1 MTNSPVRRMKW
12 IAVSFV
18 LTSFALS
25 PVESQTIGET
35 GPVDLAAPSSLNERA
50 PVSGPRRLTPR
61 AASPVESAPQ
71 RRSTVPLNT
80 PVKVGIEVDRL
91 GKVDTES
98 VGVLTT
104 TDGGLGGGM
113 WKGLTR
119 SQAVEMVASIPTKS
133 NSAALRDV
141 VSQILLS
148 RARAPLAV
156 SENAPSLLA
165 ARAAAL
171 LAIGDVDGAELLLSA
186 SPTQERPQGLDIVDA
201 NLQIIRFN
209 NARACGLARNNV
221 ASAGKD
227 FWQRLLIYCDAL
239 EGKVDSVG
247 FGMSLLRET
256 SGDDPAMVKLVDS
269 VLSGLPIILEKIG
282 QPNTIH
288 IALSRVA
295 KVELPTSIS
304 ESDNPILLHAVAMTP
319 NLSIGARIEAAERAI
334 SFGSL
339 SPAQLRQLYEQ
350 VTYSEVD
357 LANSLTRASEIGGA
371 AARALLYQ
379 AAVKQNIPTARA
391 EIISSA
397 LGFAREDGRYQAAV
411 EAFRPL
417 INKLPPSPEM
427 VWFALTGVRA
437 FLALG
442 EPVATD
448 RWMAYLRAS
457 ATVSE
462 DAKVALARTRP
473 LVRLLGGGDR
483 NVPLETVLT
492 EWLATVE
499 DAPQLVPLRS
509 LLNGLFVALGEDLS
523 DAAWAGIDTGG
534 PKNQLM
540 PPTDIWFQF
549 RNSMRAFETAKASQD
564 STIDANSSVASGI
577 PVGAAKPAI
586 LALRSIGN
594 GGPGA
599 QGVAVVF
606 EVVAALKSLGMERA
620 ARQLAVETV
629 LAAGL

>member
-1 MTNSPVRRMKW
+1 
-12 IAVSFV
+12 
-18 LTSFALS
+18 
-25 PVESQTIGET
+25 
-35 GPVDLAAPSSLNERA
+35 
-50 PVSGPRRLTPR
+50 
-61 AASPVESAPQ
+61 
-71 RRSTVPLNT
+71 
-80 PVKVGIEVDRL
+80 
-91 GKVDTES
+91 
-98 VGVLTT
+98 
-104 TDGGLGGGM
+104 
-113 WKGLTR
+113 
-119 SQAVEMVASIPTKS
+119 
-133 NSAALRDV
+133 
-141 VSQILLS
+141 
-148 RARAPLAV
+148 
-156 SENAPSLLA
+156 
-165 ARAAAL
+165 
-171 LAIGDVDGAELLLSA
+171 
-186 SPTQERPQGLDIVDA
+186 
-201 NLQIIRFN
+201 
-209 NARACGLARNNV
+209 
-221 ASAGKD
+221 
-227 FWQRLLIYCDAL
+227 
-239 EGKVDSVG
+239 
-247 FGMSLLRET
+247 
-256 SGDDPAMVKLVDS
+256 
-269 VLSGLPIILEKIG
+269 
-282 QPNTIH
+282 
-288 IALSRVA
+288 
-295 KVELPTSIS
+295 
-304 ESDNPILLHAVAMTP
+304 MTP

-350 VTYSEVD
+350 VTYSEAD

-397 LGFAREDGRYQAAV
+397 LGFARKDGRYQAAV

-417 INKLPPSPEM
+417 INRLPPSPEM

-473 LVRLLGGGDR
+473 LLRLLGGGDR

-564 STIDANSSVASGI
+564 STIDANSSVATGM
-577 PVGAAKPAI
+577 PAGAAKPAI
-586 LALRSIGN
+586 LALRSMGN

>member
-1 MTNSPVRRMKW
+1 MTSSLVSRMKW

-18 LTSFALS
+18 LTSFVLS
-25 PVESQTIGET
+25 PVQAQTVGDS
-35 GPVDLAAPSSLNERA
+35 GPVDLTKPPSFNEQV
-50 PVSGPRRLTPR
+50 PVAGPRRLTPR
-61 AASPVESAPQ
+61 AVTPVERAPQ
-71 RRSTVPLNT
+71 PRSTVPLNT
-80 PVKVGIEVDRL
+80 PTKVGIEVDGL
-91 GKVDTES
+91 GKVDGES
-98 VGVLTT
+98 VGVLTSN
-104 TDGGLGGGM
+104 DGGLGGGM
-113 WKGLTR
+113 WNGLTR
-119 SQAVEMVASIPTKS
+119 TQAVEMVASIPTKS

-141 VSQILLS
+141 ASQILLS
-148 RARAPLAV
+148 RARAPIAV
-156 SENAPSLLA
+156 TENAPSLLA
-165 ARAAAL
+165 ARATAL

-239 EGKVDSVG
+239 EGKADSVG

-256 SGDDPAMVKLVDS
+256 SGDDPAMVLLVDS
-269 VLSGLPIILEKIG
+269 VLSGSPVILEKIG

-295 KVELPTSIS
+295 KVELPTSIA
-304 ESDNPILLHAVAMTP
+304 ESDDPILLHAAALTP
-319 NLSIGARIEAAERAI
+319 NLNIGARIESAERAI
-334 SFGSL
+334 AVGSL
-339 SPAQLRQLYEQ
+339 SPAQLRQLYHQ
-350 VTYSEVD
+350 VTYSEAD

-397 LGFAREDGRYQAAV
+397 LRFAREDGRYKAAV

-417 INKLPPSPEM
+417 INRLPPSPEM

-448 RWMAYLRAS
+448 RWMALLRAS
-457 ATVSE
+457 ATVS
-462 DAKVALARTRP
+462 DDSKVALARTRP
-473 LVRLLGGGDR
+473 LVRLLGSGDQSM
-483 NVPLETVLT
+483 PLETVLE
-492 EWLATVE
+492 EWYATVE

-509 LLNGLFVALGEDLS
+509 MLNGLFVALGEDLT

-540 PPTDIWFQF
+540 PPTNIWFQF
-549 RNSMRAFETAKASQD
+549 RDSMRAFEIAKASLG
-564 STIDANSSVASGI
+564 STIDASTTAAAAM
-577 PVGAAKPAI
+577 PDGAAKPAI
-586 LALRSIGN
+586 LALRSMGN

>member
-1 MTNSPVRRMKW
+1 MTNFLAKHMKW
-12 IAVSFV
+12 IAASIF
-18 LTSFALS
+18 LMSFAVPS
-25 PVESQTIGET
+25 AEAQTSGDV
-35 GPVDLAAPSSLNERA
+35 GPVDLTKPPSINERA
-50 PVSGPRRLTPR
+50 PVAGPRRLTPR
-61 AASPVESAPQ
+61 ATSPVESAPQ
-71 RRSTVPLNT
+71 PRSAVPLNT
-80 PVKVGIEVDRL
+80 PTKVGIEVDGL
-91 GKVDTES
+91 GKVDGES
-98 VGVLTT
+98 VGVLTPG
-104 TDGGLGGGM
+104 DGGLGGDM

-119 SQAVEMVASIPTKS
+119 TQAVEMVASIPTRS
-133 NSAALRDV
+133 NSAALREV
-141 VSQILLS
+141 ASQILLS
-148 RARAPLAV
+148 RARAPFAV
-156 SENAPSLLA
+156 TENAPSLLA

-186 SPTQERPQGLDIVDA
+186 SPTQARPQGLDIIDA

-239 EGKVDSVG
+239 EGKADSVG

-256 SGDDPAMVKLVDS
+256 SGDDPAMVLLVDS
-269 VLSGLPIILEKIG
+269 VLRGAPIVLENIA
-282 QPNTIH
+282 QPNPIH

-295 KVELPTSIS
+295 KVELPASIA
-304 ESDNPILLHAVAMTP
+304 ESDDPVLLHAAALTP
-319 NLSIGARIEAAERAI
+319 NLSIDARIEAAERAI
-334 SFGSL
+334 ALGSL
-339 SPAQLRQLYEQ
+339 SPAQLRQLYQQ
-350 VTYSEVD
+350 VSYNEAD

-417 INKLPPSPEM
+417 INRLPPSPEM

-448 RWMAYLRAS
+448 RWMALLRAS
-457 ATVSE
+457 ATVNDDS
-462 DAKVALARTRP
+462 KVALARTRP
-473 LVRLLGGGDR
+473 LVRLLGGGDQS
-483 NVPLETVLT
+483 VPLETVLS
-492 EWLATVE
+492 EWLVTLE

-509 LLNGLFVALGEDLS
+509 MLTGLFVALGEDLPDS
-523 DAAWAGIDTGG
+523 AWANIDSGG
-534 PKNQLM
+534 PRNQLM
-540 PPTDIWFQF
+540 PPADLWFQF
-549 RNSMRAFETAKASQD
+549 RASMRRFEHDKASQ
-564 STIDANSSVASGI
+564 ASAVEAGAM

-586 LALRSIGN
+586 LALRSMGN

-599 QGVAVVF
+599 QGIAVIF
-606 EVVAALKSLGMERA
+606 ETVSALKSLGMERA

>member
-1 MTNSPVRRMKW
+1 MTSSLVSRVKW

-18 LTSFALS
+18 LMSFALS
-25 PVESQTIGET
+25 PALAQTAGDS
-35 GPVDLAAPSSLNERA
+35 GPVDLTKPPSFNEQM
-50 PVSGPRRLTPR
+50 PVAGPRRLTPR
-61 AASPVESAPQ
+61 AATPVERAPQ
-71 RRSTVPLNT
+71 LRSTVPLNT
-80 PVKVGIEVDRL
+80 PAKVGIEVDGL
-91 GKVDTES
+91 GKIDGES
-98 VGVLTT
+98 VGVLTSN
-104 TDGGLGGGM
+104 DGGLGGEM

-119 SQAVEMVASIPTKS
+119 TQAVEMVASIPTKS

-141 VSQILLS
+141 ASQILLS
-148 RARAPLAV
+148 LARAPIAV
-156 SENAPSLLA
+156 TENAPSLLV
-165 ARAAAL
+165 ARADAL

-221 ASAGKD
+221 ASAGND

-239 EGKVDSVG
+239 EGKADSVG

-256 SGDDPAMVKLVDS
+256 SGDDPAMVLLVDS
-269 VLSGLPIILEKIG
+269 VLSGSPIILEKIG

-295 KVELPTSIS
+295 KVELPTSIA
-304 ESDNPILLHAVAMTP
+304 ESDDPILLHAAALTP
-319 NLSIGARIEAAERAI
+319 NLNIGARIEAAERAI
-334 SFGSL
+334 ALGSL
-339 SPAQLRQLYEQ
+339 SPAQLRQLYQQ
-350 VTYSEVD
+350 VTYSEAD
-357 LANSLTRASEIGGA
+357 LANSLTRASEIGSA

-397 LGFAREDGRYQAAV
+397 LRFAREDGRYKAAV

-417 INKLPPSPEM
+417 INRLPPSPEM

-448 RWMAYLRAS
+448 RWMALLRAS
-457 ATVSE
+457 ATVS
-462 DAKVALARTRP
+462 DDSKVALARTRP
-473 LVRLLGGGDR
+473 LVRLLGSGDQSM
-483 NVPLETVLT
+483 PLETVLE
-492 EWLATVE
+492 EWHATVE

-509 LLNGLFVALGEDLS
+509 MLNGLFVALGEDIT

-540 PPTDIWFQF
+540 PPTNIWFQF
-549 RNSMRAFETAKASQD
+549 RDSMRAFEIAKASQG
-564 STIDANSSVASGI
+564 SAIDASTTAAAAI
-577 PVGAAKPAI
+577 PAGAAKPAI
-586 LALRSIGN
+586 LALRSMGN

>member
-1 MTNSPVRRMKW
+1 MTSSPVRRMKW

-18 LTSFALS
+18 LTLFALS
-25 PVESQTIGET
+25 TVEAQTTGES
-35 GPVDLAAPSSLNERA
+35 GPVDLTKPPSFNEQV

-61 AASPVESAPQ
+61 TASPVESTPEP
-71 RRSTVPLNT
+71 RSTVPLNT
-80 PVKVGIEVDRL
+80 PVKVGIEVDGL
-91 GKVDTES
+91 GEIDSES
-98 VGVLTT
+98 VGVLTRN
-104 TDGGLGGGM
+104 DGGLGGGM

-119 SQAVEMVASIPTKS
+119 TQAVEMVASIPTKS

-141 VSQILLS
+141 ASQILLS

-156 SENAPSLLA
+156 NENAPSLLA

-239 EGKVDSVG
+239 EGKADSVG

-256 SGDDPAMVKLVDS
+256 SGDDPAMVLLVDS
-269 VLSGLPIILEKIG
+269 VLSGSPIILEKIG
-282 QPNTIH
+282 QPNIIH

-295 KVELPTSIS
+295 KVELPTNIF
-304 ESDNPILLHAVAMTP
+304 ENDDPVLLHAAAMTP

-334 SFGSL
+334 ALGSL

-350 VTYSEVD
+350 VTYSEAD

-371 AARALLYQ
+371 EARALLYQ

-417 INKLPPSPEM
+417 INRLPPSPEM

-448 RWMAYLRAS
+448 RWMALLRAS
-457 ATVSE
+457 ATVNE

-483 NVPLETVLT
+483 SVPLETILT

-509 LLNGLFVALGEDLS
+509 MLNGLFVALGEDLS

-534 PKNQLM
+534 SKNQLM
-540 PPTDIWFQF
+540 PPTNIWFQF
-549 RNSMRAFETAKASQD
+549 RDSMRAFEAVKASQD
-564 STIDANSSVASGI
+564 SAIEANGTAATAM

-586 LALRSIGN
+586 LALRSMGN

>member
-1 MTNSPVRRMKW
+1 MTSSLVSRVKW

-25 PVESQTIGET
+25 PALAQTAGDS
-35 GPVDLAAPSSLNERA
+35 GPVDLTKPPSFNEQV
-50 PVSGPRRLTPR
+50 PVAGPRRLTPR
-61 AASPVESAPQ
+61 AATPVERAPQ
-71 RRSTVPLNT
+71 LRSTVPLNT
-80 PVKVGIEVDRL
+80 PAKVGIEVDGL
-91 GKVDTES
+91 GKIDGES
-98 VGVLTT
+98 VGVLTSN
-104 TDGGLGGGM
+104 DGGLGGEM

-119 SQAVEMVASIPTKS
+119 TQAVEMVASIPTKS

-141 VSQILLS
+141 ASQILLS
-148 RARAPLAV
+148 RARAPIAV
-156 SENAPSLLA
+156 TENAPSLLA

-171 LAIGDVDGAELLLSA
+171 LVIGDVDGAELLLSA

-239 EGKVDSVG
+239 EGKADSVG

-256 SGDDPAMVKLVDS
+256 SGDDPAMVLLVDS
-269 VLSGLPIILEKIG
+269 VLSGSPIILEKIG

-288 IALSRVA
+288 IALSRAA
-295 KVELPTSIS
+295 KVELPTSIA
-304 ESDNPILLHAVAMTP
+304 ESDDPILLHAAALTP
-319 NLSIGARIEAAERAI
+319 NLNIGARIEAAERAI
-334 SFGSL
+334 ALGSL
-339 SPAQLRQLYEQ
+339 SPAQLRQLYQQ
-350 VTYSEVD
+350 VTYSEAD

-397 LGFAREDGRYQAAV
+397 LRFAREDGRYKAAV

-417 INKLPPSPEM
+417 INRLPPSPEM

-448 RWMAYLRAS
+448 RWMALLRAS
-457 ATVSE
+457 ATVS
-462 DAKVALARTRP
+462 DDSKVALARTRP
-473 LVRLLGGGDR
+473 LVRLLGSGDQSM
-483 NVPLETVLT
+483 PLETVLE
-492 EWLATVE
+492 EWHATVE

-509 LLNGLFVALGEDLS
+509 MLNGLFVALGEDLTN
-523 DAAWAGIDTGG
+523 AAWAGIDTGG

-540 PPTDIWFQF
+540 PPINIWFQF
-549 RNSMRAFETAKASQD
+549 RDSMRAFEIAKVSQG
-564 STIDANSSVASGI
+564 SGIDASTTAAAVMPA
-577 PVGAAKPAI
+577 GAAKPAI
-586 LALRSIGN
+586 LALRSMGN